1 MIKELFQTLDKVE
14 TLISVSGVRERE
26 EFFDFTYTFY
36 PEDIVPDLL
45 EKDGEFVRPNLHL
58 LGYTLVRK
66 GQEFDQG
73 AIVIWL
79 HTNETDGKGLLIMRG
94 AQYKALPDAVKPHVL
109 EHFIPLIGDD
119 DIYVW
124 TLVSNL
130 DGPQIEDEYGIAT
143 SDLADPD
150 LGMRWVLADLTV
162 LELLY

>member
-14 TLISVSGVRERE
+14 ALISVSGVRERQ

-36 PEDIVPDLL
+36 PEDTVPDLL
-45 EKDGEFVRPNLHL
+45 EKDGEFKRPNLHQ
-58 LGYTLVRK
+58 LGHTLVRN

-94 AQYKALPDAVKPHVL
+94 AQYKKLPEALKPYAL
-109 EHFIPLIGDD
+109 EHFTPLIGDND
-119 DIYVW
+119 LYVW
-124 TLVSNL
+124 TLVNNL
-130 DGPQIEDEYGIAT
+130 DGPQIEDEHGIAT
-143 SDLADPD
+143 ADPD
-150 LGMRWVLADLTV
+150 LGMRWVLTDLSV

>member
-14 TLISVSGVRERE
+14 TLISASGVRERE

-130 DGPQIEDEYGIAT
+130 DGPQIEDDEYGIAT
-143 SDLADPD
+143 ADPD
-150 LGMRWVLADLTV
+150 LGMRWVLTDLSV